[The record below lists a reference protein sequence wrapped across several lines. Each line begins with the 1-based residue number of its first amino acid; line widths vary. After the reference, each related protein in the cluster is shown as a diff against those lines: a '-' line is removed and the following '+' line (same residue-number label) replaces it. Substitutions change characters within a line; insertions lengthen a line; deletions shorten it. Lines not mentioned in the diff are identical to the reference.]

1 MEGGDLSLCCG
12 VSPQTLLPGGG
23 ARHAGDNTLQVC
35 HDLTSSESEVT
46 NMKIDI
52 EIDRKWQK
60 GECIIPSDCAFRH
73 YYTEE
78 DEQVE
83 EVIYI
88 LPIPHISILNYVSV

>member
-1 MEGGDLSLCCG
+1 MSSHYRHYYLKEELDTLEITLCRS
-12 VSPQTLLPGGG
+12 VI
-23 ARHAGDNTLQVC
+23 
-35 HDLTSSESEVT
+35 TSSESEVT